1 MKKFDIFNAVKLMQL
16 IVTRKDFLMKYKKS
30 KNCFTRVRKMPFSD
44 IIYFMISSARRSVQ
58 YELDQYLSQKG
69 GVTISRQG
77 FAKSRENIKPEAIKY
92 ISEQIVSAF
101 EKEDE
106 QISTLH
112 DYRVFAV
119 DCSIIDLPENE
130 KLRETFGF
138 SSGSN
143 NQTFAKGK
151 AMICYDV
158 FNHICPYGELI
169 SYFESE
175 QAHMKTISD
184 YFLNNLEYKNTV
196 FVLDRGYKSIDLL
209 DYLQKNNQ
217 KFILRV
223 DSNFHKKNIEAPVQE
238 QKVTLKKKKIAVD
251 VRVLKLTLSTGK
263 EEILV
268 SNLPDNFTYDEITSL
283 YAKRWGVETAYH
295 YIKNSMLLE
304 NFTGESVTA
313 VMQDFY
319 TSILLMNFT
328 ALAYRQQ
335 EDVLSSNQTTKFRY
349 KPNTSH
355 LIRYIKVNLVKML
368 NSNTRLTKV
377 FRQLF
382 LYKNIYKYAYAQVY
396 GRASQRPN
404 LQATKRN
411 THPKSKL

>member
-1 MKKFDIFNAVKLMQL
+1 MKNYDIFSAVKFVQAK
-16 IVTRKDFLMKYKKS
+16 VTSKKFLMKSKKT

-77 FAKSRENIKPEAIKY
+77 FAKSRENIKPEAMKY
-92 ISEQIVSAF
+92 LREQVVSEF

-106 QISTLH
+106 QILTLH

-119 DCSIIDLPENE
+119 DGSIIDLPESE
-130 KLRETFGF
+130 KIRETFGF

-143 NQTFAKGK
+143 NKTFAKGK

-184 YFLNNLEYKNTV
+184 YFFNNLEYKNTV
-196 FVLDRGYKSIDLL
+196 FVLDRGYKSIYLL

-217 KFILRV
+217 KFVLRV
-223 DSNFHKKNIEAPVQE
+223 DSNFHKNAIKAPVQE
-238 QKVTLKKKKIAVD
+238 QKVTLKKKKMAVN
-251 VRVLKLTLSTGK
+251 VRVLKLTLSSGK

-268 SNLPDNFTYDEITSL
+268 TNLPNDFTYDEITSL

-304 NFTGESVTA
+304 TFTGESVTA

-319 TSILLMNFT
+319 TSILLMNLT
-328 ALAYRQQ
+328 ALVYRQQ
-335 EDVLSSNQTTKFRY
+335 ENVLSSNQTTKYRY
-349 KPNTSH
+349 KPNTTY
-355 LIRYIKVNLVKML
+355 LIRYIKVNFIKML

-382 LYKNIYKYAYAQVY
+382 VYKYIYRYAYAQVC
-396 GRASQRPN
+396 GRVSQRPN
-404 LQATKRN
+404 LQASKRN